1 MKTNKYQRRFYR
13 DWVKVDGLISMYVA
27 VKETD
32 LHIFIDKA
40 VDAEFIKERVLHY
53 RWQIENYI
61 TRDNRFITSLKPVEV
76 ELNAP
81 GIVKEMSIASK
92 KAGVGPMAAV
102 AGAIAYFLGRD
113 LLKKGCKNVIIENG
127 GDIFLKVARTC
138 KVGIYAGRAKTWN
151 NLSLKIKP
159 RRTSLGI
166 CTSSGKLGHSLSF
179 GVADAV
185 IILAG
190 NPCLADAVA
199 TAAANRVQS
208 PRDLGKA
215 LDFARSIKGVS
226 GVVAIL
232 KDKMASWGDVQFTK

>member
-13 DWVKVDGLISMYVA
+13 DWVKVDGLISMYIT

-32 LHIFIDKA
+32 LHVFIDKA
-40 VDAEFIKERVLHY
+40 VDASFIKERVLHY

-61 TRDNRFITSLKPVEV
+61 TRDNRFITSLKPLEV
-76 ELNAP
+76 ELSAP
-81 GIVKEMSIASK
+81 RIVKEMSVASR
-92 KAGVGPMAAV
+92 KAGVGPMSSV
-102 AGAIAYFLGRD
+102 AGTIAYFLGRD

-127 GDIFLKVARTC
+127 GDIFLKTTKTC
-138 KVGIYAGRAKTWN
+138 KVGIYAGRAKPWN
-151 NLSLKIKP
+151 NLSLKICP
-159 RRTSLGI
+159 RHTPLGI

-185 IILAG
+185 IILAR

-199 TAAANRVQS
+199 TAAANRVQTQH
-208 PRDLGKA
+208 DLKKA

-226 GVVAIL
+226 AAVAIL
-232 KDKMASWGDVQFTK
+232 KDKMASWGEVQFTK

>member
-13 DWVKVDGLISMYVA
+13 DWVKADGLVSMYIS

-32 LHIFIDKA
+32 LHIFADKP
-40 VDAEFIKERVLHY
+40 VDASFIREKVLHY
-53 RWQIENYI
+53 RWQIEDYI
-61 TRDNRFITSLKPVEV
+61 TRDNRFITSLKPLEV
-76 ELNAP
+76 ELTAP
-81 GIVKEMSIASK
+81 RIVKEMGIASA

-113 LLKKGCKNVIIENG
+113 LLRKGCKNVIIENG
-127 GDIFLKVARTC
+127 GDIFLKITKSC
-138 KVGIYAGRAKTWN
+138 KVGIYAGRAKPWN

-159 RRTSLGI
+159 GQTPLGI

-185 IILAG
+185 VILAG

-199 TAAANRVQS
+199 TAAANKVQS
-208 PRDLGKA
+208 QHELKEA

-226 GVVAIL
+226 AAVAIL